1 MTDKL
6 PLLSGKDVVKALGS
20 PEKIERE
27 PGGITLVMSEKIFSV
42 MKMTI

>member
-6 PLLSGKDVVKALGS
+6 VILSGKDIVKALGP

-42 MKMTI
+42 MKMAI